1 MQDIQTAELKTEIKE
16 LIIETLNIKNVKPED
31 IDNATP
37 LFAKE
42 NVLGLDSIDG
52 IELIMAVQKKY
63 NVIKGDSFN
72 TIVKKNYKI
81 AAKAMIEAIDILSK
95 NNYILIPNDDEKAT
109 YNTTPTF
116 KEALLYRYRKVIFTK
131 FFY

>member
-16 LIIETLNIKNVKPED
+16 LIIETLNIKNVKPDD
-31 IDNATP
+31 IDDSTP

-63 NVIKGDSFN
+63 NVRIADQSLARNVLESIDSVAEF
-72 TIVKKNYKI
+72 VLKERKN
-81 AAKAMIEAIDILSK
+81 
-95 NNYILIPNDDEKAT
+95 
-109 YNTTPTF
+109 
-116 KEALLYRYRKVIFTK
+116 
-131 FFY
+131 